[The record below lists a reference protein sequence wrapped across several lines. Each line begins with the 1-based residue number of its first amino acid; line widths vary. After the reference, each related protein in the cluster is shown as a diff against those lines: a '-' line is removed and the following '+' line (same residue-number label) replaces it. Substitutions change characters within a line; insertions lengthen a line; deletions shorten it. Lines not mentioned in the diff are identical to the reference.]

1 MLPLLQRASLP
12 SPPPPAAATAAECSP
27 LPQLTC
33 VPLIKGGKMDPGF
46 CNDMILSES
55 AWNSGGGDGGA
66 AGDVV
71 NVVDGSGMTVLER
84 LVLDE
89 ALAAA
94 IMELQGI
101 QVPCAGGKPMAGG
114 LEAASLAFGATGT
127 APVTPA
133 YAEVDGVVL
142 QRQQHQHRHQGVMG
156 MPVDY
161 DLVPAARAVTLA
173 TVPAAPSFPKGA
185 AAGVVDA
192 AAFDSGNNA
201 LTSAVTAGTTRQC
214 DEANGGAKRQL
225 RSSRKRRAADA
236 PCPAADGHPQSQENP
251 LCSLLAYTNTGDGG
265 IQIAFSGGGGAA
277 PSSKRTKPSLSS
289 TSSSISFDG
298 RSSVNNGCDDVPRY
312 EPDTEALA
320 QVKEMIYRAAA
331 MRPVSL
337 GVEEED
343 TGERPSRRNVRISS
357 DPQTVAARQRR
368 ERISERLRV
377 LQKLVPGGAKM
388 DTASMLDEAANYLRF
403 LKSQLRELQTLDRR
417 NYGANAIS
425 NTGMAPLMSYNNMP
439 AFAFPATGAGETLG
453 GGGGEEAFMSS
464 RFR

>member
-1 MLPLLQRASLP
+1 
-12 SPPPPAAATAAECSP
+12 
-27 LPQLTC
+27 
-33 VPLIKGGKMDPGF
+33 MDHGF

-55 AWNSGGGDGGA
+55 AWNSGGTAA

-101 QVPCAGGKPMAGG
+101 QVPCGGGKPMTGG
-114 LEAASLAFGATGT
+114 VEAATLAYGAMGP
-127 APVTPA
+127 ASPA
-133 YAEVDGVVL
+133 YADVDGVVV
-142 QRQQHQHRHQGVMG
+142 QRQQHHHRHQGAMG
-156 MPVDY
+156 MPPDY

-173 TVPAAPSFPKGA
+173 AVPVAPSFTNGA
-185 AAGVVDA
+185 TAAVDRVVDYGNDDA
-192 AAFDSGNNA
+192 ADAPTGRTATTKSQWEEGNGSGR
-201 LTSAVTAGTTRQC
+201 RQ
-214 DEANGGAKRQL
+214 R
-225 RSSRKRRAADA
+225 RSSRKRRAAE
-236 PCPAADGHPQSQENP
+236 PACTAVDEHALENP
-251 LCSLLAYTNTGDGG
+251 LCTLLASNCTGDGG
-265 IQIAFSGGGGAA
+265 IQIAFSTTA

-298 RSSVNNGCDDVPRY
+298 RSSVNGCDDVPRY

-337 GVEEED
+337 GAAEED
-343 TGERPSRRNVRISS
+343 AGERPSRRNVRISS

-403 LKSQLRELQTLDRR
+403 LKSQIRELQTLDRR
-417 NYGANAIS
+417 NYGANAILS
-425 NTGMAPLMSYNNMP
+425 ISTSTAMAPVSCANMP
-439 AFAFPATGAGETLG
+439 AFAFPAENL